1 MMETRQSVDTSDLA
15 SSLVEEAETNARR
28 PEGKISVDSENLEAL
43 AEFAAGAGH
52 EINNPLATIN
62 GRVQLL
68 LQDETDPQRRQA
80 LMTIAG
86 QVYRIRDMI
95 GDVMLFGRPPE
106 PEAERLHL
114 AETVEEVVSKFS
126 QEAASRG
133 CSFDLMR
140 DSAPVPVW
148 ADHSQLCVVI
158 SELIRNSLNALE
170 ENGGSIRLSVESVL
184 EGGKRIALLIISDEG
199 AGLNEQERLHLFDP
213 FYSDRQAGRGLGF
226 GLPKIWRIVSNHGG
240 RIEVESIPQEKTTFR
255 VYWPAGTD
263 DGGKTAV

>member
-1 MMETRQSVDTSDLA
+1 MMDTRQSVA
-15 SSLVEEAETNARR
+15 SSNITSRLAEEGVTGAKPVEGAI
-28 PEGKISVDSENLEAL
+28 PIDSEKLEAL

-68 LQDETDPQRRQA
+68 LRDETDPERRQA

-95 GDVMLFGRPPE
+95 GDVMLFGRPPK
-106 PEAERLHL
+106 PEAETLNL
-114 AETVEEVVSKFS
+114 AEIVETVVEKFF
-126 QEAASRG
+126 QEAELRG
-133 CSFDLMR
+133 CSFDVVQ
-140 DSAPVPVW
+140 DSTSVPVW

-170 ENGGSIRLSVESVL
+170 ESGGSIRLSVESVL
-184 EGGKRIALLIISDEG
+184 DGKQRVALLTVSDEG
-199 AGLNEQERLHLFDP
+199 VGLSEQETLHLFDP
-213 FYSDRQAGRGLGF
+213 FYSGRQSGRGLGF

-240 RIEVESIPQEKTTFR
+240 RIEVESIPQGKTTFR

-263 DGGKTAV
+263 DGGD

>member
-1 MMETRQSVDTSDLA
+1 MMETRQSVVTSGLA
-15 SSLVEEAETNARR
+15 SRLVEEGVTEAR
-28 PEGKISVDSENLEAL
+28 PGEGTLPVNSEKLEAL

-68 LQDETDPQRRQA
+68 LQDEKDPQRRQA

-95 GDVMLFGRPPE
+95 GDVMLFGRPPK
-106 PEAERLHL
+106 PES
-114 AETVEEVVSKFS
+114 ETLKLVEIVEEIVSKFS
-126 QEAASRG
+126 QEAELRG
-133 CSFDLMR
+133 CSLEVVS
-140 DSAPVPVW
+140 DSASVPVW

-170 ENGGSIRLSVESVL
+170 ESGGSIRLSLESVL
-184 EGGKRIALLIISDEG
+184 EGEKRIALFTISDEG
-199 AGLNEQERLHLFDP
+199 VGLSAQEKLHLFDP
-213 FYSDRQAGRGLGF
+213 FYSGRQAGRGLGF

-240 RIEVESIPQEKTTFR
+240 RIEVESIPQGKTTFQ

-263 DGGKTAV
+263 DGGDTAV

>member
-1 MMETRQSVDTSDLA
+1 MMETRQSVATSHLTSRLA
-15 SSLVEEAETNARR
+15 EAGVTEVNTGERTI
-28 PEGKISVDSENLEAL
+28 PVDCEKLEAL

-68 LQDETDPQRRQA
+68 LRDETDPERRQA

-95 GDVMLFGRPPE
+95 GDVMLFGRPPK
-106 PEAERLHL
+106 PEAETLNL
-114 AETVEEVVSKFS
+114 AEVVETVAGKFF
-126 QEAASRG
+126 QEAESRG
-133 CSFDLMR
+133 CSFDVLR
-140 DSAPVPVW
+140 KSAIVPVW
-148 ADHSQLCVVI
+148 ADHTQLCVVV

-184 EGGKRIALLIISDEG
+184 EGEQQVALFTISDEG
-199 AGLNEQERLHLFDP
+199 VGLNEQDRLHLFDP
-213 FYSDRQAGRGLGF
+213 FYSGRQSGRGLGF

-240 RIEVESIPQEKTTFR
+240 RIQVESIPQGKTTFR

-263 DGGKTAV
+263 DGGD

>member
-1 MMETRQSVDTSDLA
+1 MMETRQSVDTTDLT
-15 SSLVEEAETNARR
+15 SSFVEEGETNARSG
-28 PEGKISVDSENLEAL
+28 EGTTPVDSEKLEAL

-68 LQDETDPQRRQA
+68 LQNEKDPERRQA

-106 PEAERLHL
+106 PQAKRLNL
-114 AETVEEVVSKFS
+114 AEIVEEVVSKFS
-126 QEAASRG
+126 QEAHRRG
-133 CSFDLMR
+133 CSLDVACE
-140 DSAPVPVW
+140 SAFVPAW

-170 ENGGSIRLSVESVL
+170 ESGGSIRLSVESVL
-184 EGGKRIALLIISDEG
+184 EGEKRIALITISDEG
-199 AGLNEQERLHLFDP
+199 VGLNEQERLHLFDP
-213 FYSDRQAGRGLGF
+213 FYSGRQAGRGLGF

-240 RIEVESIPQEKTTFR
+240 RIEVESIPQGKTTFR

-263 DGGKTAV
+263 DGGDHAV

>member
-1 MMETRQSVDTSDLA
+1 ME
-15 SSLVEEAETNARR
+15 EGETDAR
-28 PEGKISVDSENLEAL
+28 PHGGTIPIDSEKLEAL

-106 PEAERLHL
+106 PEAERLNL
-114 AETVEEVVSKFS
+114 AEIVDEVVSNFS
-126 QEAASRG
+126 QEAQRRG
-133 CSFDLMR
+133 CSFDVVS
-140 DSAPVPVW
+140 DSASVPVW
-148 ADHSQLCVVI
+148 ADHSQFCVVI
-158 SELIRNSLNALE
+158 SELIRNSLNALQE
-170 ENGGSIRLSVESVL
+170 SGGSIRLCVKSVL
-184 EGGKRIALLIISDEG
+184 EEQKRIALLTISDEG
-199 AGLNEQERLHLFDP
+199 VGLNEQERLHLFDP
-213 FYSDRQAGRGLGF
+213 FYSGRQAGRGLGF

-240 RIEVESIPQEKTTFR
+240 RIEVESIPQGKTTFR